1 MLKGIGSFAL
11 KEILYFQLVVAYPRW
26 TEVVG
31 GRMKPSLYDALNH
44 LKDNIPR
51 LAELLKFGDRSE
63 ITSWINIVEAKLIPR
78 FSSDFPIVA
87 AICGGGSSG
96 KSTLFNALSGER
108 LAPTGGRAGMNR
120 RVLFSVPAALV
131 EQNRVVSDLVE
142 PFKSD
147 LQPLND
153 SSELTVPG
161 NPLYVINRS
170 GPEDLVLLDTPDF
183 DTGAR
188 GEYINRDVTRMALE
202 ASDIF
207 IYIFTNSNYNN
218 RDNTDFMSRMLT
230 GIGKRKCFLI
240 YRVYPSFSDA
250 EVREHAMTV
259 AGGIYGDDAANNLL
273 GIYRA
278 DEDNR
283 VAAAEQVVKLRPVP
297 AKGPGFISALT
308 SIDAPELRLE
318 LYGSILSDALKK
330 AEKLLDGAGRSLD
343 GLCLY
348 LDAFQTVQSQ
358 YVHEAL
364 KHFPM
369 DRVMK
374 RFAKIWAQTDPA
386 HIKFMRKTGSVIEFP
401 LKVLFGAAGWAKER
415 VISGKAESADSGN
428 FHKKMEE
435 DLVTAVTSLHAQ
447 AIGPQIT
454 VSGSLNDPVV
464 KRMSDLVDRI
474 RVQQVN
480 TEVQNP
486 RAEFAEQDHVLRFF
500 VDTHPAVF
508 PEQERLRDQDFR
520 SILQSILSQKEE
532 LVDIPQDMVADLKDL
547 ADHFRSKMG
556 VWAKISQTFWASLN
570 VLPAT
575 AAVTYV
581 LSTGDPIG
589 AAGIKVK
596 LTGLFGAKDLYA
608 LVAIPVTTRLKK
620 ADQQQLE
627 AMLGPI
633 AEAWFNHKLK
643 KVQRLFEQ
651 TITAGTIRTVNDTIE
666 RATTM
671 IAEIKTS
678 MDICA
683 KEIK

>member
-1 MLKGIGSFAL
+1 MEPEF
-11 KEILYFQLVVAYPRW
+11 
-26 TEVVG
+26 
-31 GRMKPSLYDALNH
+31 YDALKN
-44 LKDNIPR
+44 LKDGIPG
-51 LAELLKFGDRSE
+51 LAKLLKFGDRSD
-63 ITSWINIVEAKLIPR
+63 IASWMNIIEAKLMPR
-78 FSSDFPIVA
+78 FSSEFPIVA

-96 KSTLFNALSGER
+96 KSTLFNSLSGEQ

-120 RVLFSVPAALV
+120 RVLFSVPEALIA
-131 EQNRVVSDLVE
+131 QNRVVGDLAE
-142 PFKSD
+142 PFKAD
-147 LQPLND
+147 MQPLENSAD
-153 SSELTVPG
+153 LTTPG
-161 NPLYVINRS
+161 NPLYVINHT
-170 GPEDLVLLDTPDF
+170 GPADLVLLDTPDF

-188 GEYINRDVTRMALE
+188 GEYVNRDVTRMALE

-218 RDNTDFMSRMLT
+218 RDNTDFMSQMLT
-230 GIGKRKCFLI
+230 GIGRRKCFLI

-250 EVREHAMTV
+250 EVQEHAMTV
-259 AGGIYGDDAANNLL
+259 AGGIYGDDATQNLL

-283 VAAAEQVVKLRPVP
+283 VAAAEQDVKLRPVP
-297 AKGPGFISALT
+297 ADGADFLSALA
-308 SIDAPELRLE
+308 SLDAPELRLE
-318 LYGSILSDALKK
+318 LHGSILSDALKK
-330 AEKLLDGAGRSLD
+330 AADLAGDAGRSLD
-343 GLCLY
+343 ELRLY

-374 RFAKIWAQTDPA
+374 KFGKIWAQTDPA
-386 HIKFMRKTGSVIEFP
+386 HIKFMRKAGSVVEFP
-401 LKVLFGAAGWAKER
+401 LKVLFGAAGWAKDR
-415 VISGKAESADSGN
+415 VIAGKAPPADSQN
-428 FHKKMEE
+428 YQKKMEE

-464 KRMSDLVDRI
+464 KRMSDLIERLG
-474 RVQQVN
+474 VQQRN
-480 TEVQNP
+480 SEVQNP
-486 RAEFAEQDHVLRFF
+486 RAESADQDHVLRFF

-508 PEQERLRDQDFR
+508 FEQKRLRDQDFR
-520 SILQSILSQKEE
+520 SILQSILSQKEA
-532 LVDIPQDMVADLKDL
+532 LVDIPQDMVTDLKKL

-556 VWAKISQTFWASLN
+556 VWTKISQTFWASLN

-581 LSTGDPIG
+581 LSTGDPVG

-608 LVAIPVTTRLKK
+608 LVAIPVTTQLKK
-620 ADQQQLE
+620 ADQQQLK

-643 KVQRLFEQ
+643 KVQQLFEEA
-651 TITAGTIRTVNDTIE
+651 ITVGTIQTATDTIE
-666 RATTM
+666 QAEAR
-671 IAEIKTS
+671 IAEIKNS
-678 MDICA
+678 MEICK

>member
-1 MLKGIGSFAL
+1 MEPAFH
-11 KEILYFQLVVAYPRW
+11 
-26 TEVVG
+26 
-31 GRMKPSLYDALNH
+31 DALSH
-44 LKDNIPR
+44 LKDHIPG
-51 LAELLKFGDRSE
+51 LAKLLKFGDSSD
-63 ITSWINIVEAKLIPR
+63 IASWINIVEAKLIPR

-108 LAPTGGRAGMNR
+108 HAPIGGRAGINR
-120 RVLFSVPAALV
+120 RVLFSIPESLV
-131 EQNRVVSDLVE
+131 EQNRVVADLVE

-147 LQPLND
+147 LQPLKD
-153 SSELTVPG
+153 SDELTTPG

-170 GPEDLVLLDTPDF
+170 GPKELVLLDTPDF

-188 GEYINRDVTRMALE
+188 GEYVNRDVTRMALE

-218 RDNTDFMSRMLT
+218 RDNTDFMARMLT

-240 YRVYPSFSDA
+240 YRVYPSFSDE
-250 EVREHAMTV
+250 EVQEHAMTV
-259 AGGIYGDDAANNLL
+259 AGGIYGNDAEDNLL

-283 VAAAEQVVKLRPVP
+283 VAAAQQNVKLRPVP
-297 AKGPGFISALT
+297 AKGPDFISALA
-308 SIDAPELRLE
+308 SIDAPGLRLE
-318 LYGSILSDALKK
+318 LHGSILADVLKK
-330 AEKLLDGAGRSLD
+330 ADRFLDDGGRALD
-343 GLCLY
+343 ELRLY
-348 LDAFQTVQSQ
+348 LDGFQTVQSQ

-374 RFAKIWAQTDPA
+374 RFAKIWAKTDPA
-386 HIKFMRKTGSVIEFP
+386 HIKLMRKTGTVIGFP
-401 LKVLFGAAGWAKER
+401 LKVLLGAAGWAKDS
-415 VISGKAESADSGN
+415 VSSNKAEPADSEN
-428 FHKKMEE
+428 YQKKMEE

-454 VSGSLNDPVV
+454 VAGSLNDPVV
-464 KRMSDLVDRI
+464 KRMSDLVDHL
-474 RVQQVN
+474 RVRKNGGAVK
-480 TEVQNP
+480 NP
-486 RAEFAEQDHVLRFF
+486 RTESADQDQVLRFF
-500 VDTHPAVF
+500 VDTPPAVF
-508 PEQERLRDQDFR
+508 AEQARLKDRDFR

-532 LVDIPQDMVADLKDL
+532 LVDIPKDMVADLKEL
-547 ADHFRSKMG
+547 AEHFRSKMG
-556 VWAKISQTFWASLN
+556 VWDKIRETFWASLN

-575 AAVTYV
+575 VAVTYV
-581 LSTGDPIG
+581 LSTGDPVG

-608 LVAIPVTTRLKK
+608 LVAIPVTTQLKK

-627 AMLGPI
+627 IMLGPI

-643 KVQRLFEQ
+643 KVQQLFEQ
-651 TITAGTIRTVNDTIE
+651 SITAGTIRMVKDTIE
-666 RATTM
+666 QATAK
-671 IAEIKTS
+671 IEEIKNS
-678 MDICA
+678 MEICA
-683 KEIK
+683 KGFK

>member
-1 MLKGIGSFAL
+1 MEPTF
-11 KEILYFQLVVAYPRW
+11 
-26 TEVVG
+26 
-31 GRMKPSLYDALNH
+31 YDALNH
-44 LKDNIPR
+44 LKDNIPD
-51 LAELLKFGDRSE
+51 LAKLLKFGDGPD
-63 ITSWINIVEAKLIPR
+63 IASWINIVEAKLIPR
-78 FSSDFPIVA
+78 FSSDFPIVT

-108 LAPTGGRAGMNR
+108 HAPIGGRAGMNR
-120 RVLFSVPAALV
+120 RVLFSVPETLV
-131 EQNRVVSDLVE
+131 EQNRVVADLVE

-147 LQPLND
+147 LQPLKD
-153 SSELTVPG
+153 SDDLTRPG

-170 GPEDLVLLDTPDF
+170 GPKDLVLLDTPDF

-207 IYIFTNSNYNN
+207 IYIFTD
-218 RDNTDFMSRMLT
+218 R
-230 GIGKRKCFLI
+230 
-240 YRVYPSFSDA
+240 

-259 AGGIYGDDAANNLL
+259 AGGIYGDDAEDNLL

-283 VAAAEQVVKLRPVP
+283 VAAAEQVIKLRPVP
-297 AKGPGFISALT
+297 AKGPEFISALA
-308 SIDAPELRLE
+308 SIDAPGLRLE
-318 LYGSILSDALKK
+318 LHGSILTDVLKK
-330 AEKLLDGAGRSLD
+330 AEFFLGNAGRSLD
-343 GLCLY
+343 ELRLY

-374 RFAKIWAQTDPA
+374 RFAKIWAKTDPT

-401 LKVLFGAAGWAKER
+401 LKVLFGAAGWAKDR
-415 VISGKAESADSGN
+415 VISSKAIPADSGN
-428 FHKKMEE
+428 FQKKMEE

-454 VSGSLNDPVV
+454 VSGSLNDPAA
-464 KRMSDLVDRI
+464 D
-474 RVQQVN
+474 
-480 TEVQNP
+480 
-486 RAEFAEQDHVLRFF
+486 QDHVLRFF

-508 PEQERLRDQDFR
+508 AEQKRLRDQDFR
-520 SILQSILSQKEE
+520 SILQSILSQKED

-547 ADHFRSKMG
+547 AEHFRRKMG
-556 VWAKISQTFWASLN
+556 LWAKIRDTFWASLN

-581 LSTGDPIG
+581 LSTGDPVG

-608 LVAIPVTTRLKK
+608 LVAIPVTTQLKK

-627 AMLGPI
+627 TMLGPI

-643 KVQRLFEQ
+643 KVQQLFEQ
-651 TITAGTIRTVNDTIE
+651 SITAGTIRTVNDTIE
-666 RATTM
+666 RATAK
-671 IAEIKTS
+671 IDEIKNS

-683 KEIK
+683 KEMK

>member
-1 MLKGIGSFAL
+1 MEPAFH
-11 KEILYFQLVVAYPRW
+11 
-26 TEVVG
+26 
-31 GRMKPSLYDALNH
+31 DALSH
-44 LKDNIPR
+44 LKDHIPG
-51 LAELLKFGDRSE
+51 LAKLLKFGDSSD
-63 ITSWINIVEAKLIPR
+63 IASWINIVEAKLIPR

-108 LAPTGGRAGMNR
+108 HAPIGGRAGINR
-120 RVLFSVPAALV
+120 RVLFSIPESLV
-131 EQNRVVSDLVE
+131 EQNRVVADLVE

-147 LQPLND
+147 LQPLRD
-153 SSELTVPG
+153 SDELTTPG

-170 GPEDLVLLDTPDF
+170 GPKELVLLDTPDF

-188 GEYINRDVTRMALE
+188 GEYVNRDVTRMALE

-218 RDNTDFMSRMLT
+218 RDNTDFMARMLT

-240 YRVYPSFSDA
+240 YRVYPSFSDE
-250 EVREHAMTV
+250 EVQEHAMTV
-259 AGGIYGDDAANNLL
+259 AGGIYGNDAQDNLL

-283 VAAAEQVVKLRPVP
+283 VAAAQQNVKLRPVP
-297 AKGPGFISALT
+297 AKGSDFISALA
-308 SIDAPELRLE
+308 SIDAPALRLE
-318 LYGSILSDALKK
+318 LHGSILADVLKK
-330 AEKLLDGAGRSLD
+330 ADRFLDHAGRALD
-343 GLCLY
+343 ELRLY
-348 LDAFQTVQSQ
+348 LDGFQTVQSQ

-374 RFAKIWAQTDPA
+374 RFAKIWAKTDPA
-386 HIKFMRKTGSVIEFP
+386 HIKLMRKTGSVIGFP
-401 LKVLFGAAGWAKER
+401 LKVLWGAAGWAKDS
-415 VISGKAESADSGN
+415 VSSNKAEPADSEN
-428 FHKKMEE
+428 YQKKMEE

-454 VSGSLNDPVV
+454 VAGSLNDPVV
-464 KRMSDLVDRI
+464 KRMSDLVDHL
-474 RVQQVN
+474 RVRKNGGAVK
-480 TEVQNP
+480 NP
-486 RAEFAEQDHVLRFF
+486 RTESADQDQVLRFF
-500 VDTHPAVF
+500 VDTPPAVF
-508 PEQERLRDQDFR
+508 AEQARLKDRDFR

-532 LVDIPQDMVADLKDL
+532 LVDIPKDMVADLKEL
-547 ADHFRSKMG
+547 AEHFRSKMG
-556 VWAKISQTFWASLN
+556 VWDKIRETFWASLN

-575 AAVTYV
+575 VAVTYV
-581 LSTGDPIG
+581 LSTGDPVG

-608 LVAIPVTTRLKK
+608 LVAIPVTTQLKK

-627 AMLGPI
+627 IMLGPI

-643 KVQRLFEQ
+643 KVQQLFEQ
-651 TITAGTIRTVNDTIE
+651 SITAGTIRMVNDTIE
-666 RATTM
+666 QATAK
-671 IAEIKTS
+671 IEEIKNS
-678 MDICA
+678 MEICA
-683 KEIK
+683 KGLK

>member
-1 MLKGIGSFAL
+1 MELTFL
-11 KEILYFQLVVAYPRW
+11 
-26 TEVVG
+26 
-31 GRMKPSLYDALNH
+31 DALNH
-44 LKDNIPR
+44 LKDNIPG
-51 LAELLKFGDRSE
+51 LAKSLKFGDGAD
-63 ITSWINIVEAKLIPR
+63 IASWINIVEAKLIPR

-108 LAPTGGRAGMNR
+108 FAPIGGRAGMNR
-120 RVLFSVPAALV
+120 RVLFSVPETLV
-131 EQNRVVSDLVE
+131 EQNRVVADLVE

-147 LQPLND
+147 LQPLKD
-153 SSELTVPG
+153 SDELTTPG

-170 GPEDLVLLDTPDF
+170 GPKDLVLLDTPDF

-188 GEYINRDVTRMALE
+188 GEYVNRDVTRMALE

-240 YRVYPSFSDA
+240 YRVYPSFSDQ

-259 AGGIYGDDAANNLL
+259 AGGIYGDDAEDNLL

-283 VAAAEQVVKLRPVP
+283 VAAAEQDVKLRPVP
-297 AKGPGFISALT
+297 AKGPEFISALA

-318 LYGSILSDALKK
+318 LHGSILTDVLKK
-330 AEKLLDGAGRSLD
+330 AELFLGNAARSLD
-343 GLCLY
+343 ELRLY

-374 RFAKIWAQTDPA
+374 RFAKIWAKTDPA
-386 HIKFMRKTGSVIEFP
+386 HIKFMRKTGSVIGFP
-401 LKVLFGAAGWAKER
+401 LKLLVGAAGWAKDQ
-415 VISGKAESADSGN
+415 VNSNKAVPADSGN
-428 FHKKMEE
+428 FQKKMEE

-464 KRMSDLVDRI
+464 KRMSDLVDHL
-474 RVQQVN
+474 RVQKGN
-480 TEVQNP
+480 GAVQNP
-486 RAEFAEQDHVLRFF
+486 RTESADQDHVLRFF
-500 VDTHPAVF
+500 VDTHPAVLS
-508 PEQERLRDQDFR
+508 EQEHLRDQDFR

-532 LVDIPQDMVADLKDL
+532 LVDIPQDMVADLKEL
-547 ADHFRSKMG
+547 AEHFRSKMG
-556 VWAKISQTFWASLN
+556 VWAKISETFWASLN
-570 VLPAT
+570 VLPAA

-581 LSTGDPIG
+581 LSTGDPVG

-608 LVAIPVTTRLKK
+608 LVAIPVTTQLKK

-627 AMLGPI
+627 TMLGPI

-643 KVQRLFEQ
+643 KVQQLFEQ
-651 TITAGTIRTVNDTIE
+651 SITAGTIRTANDTIE
-666 RATTM
+666 RATAR
-671 IAEIKTS
+671 IDEIKNS

>member
-1 MLKGIGSFAL
+1 MEPAFH
-11 KEILYFQLVVAYPRW
+11 
-26 TEVVG
+26 
-31 GRMKPSLYDALNH
+31 DALSH
-44 LKDNIPR
+44 LKDHIPS
-51 LAELLKFGDRSE
+51 LAKLLKFGESSD
-63 ITSWINIVEAKLIPR
+63 IASWINIVEAKLIPR

-108 LAPTGGRAGMNR
+108 HAPIGGRAGINR
-120 RVLFSVPAALV
+120 RVLFSVPESLV
-131 EQNRVVSDLVE
+131 EQNRVVADLVE

-147 LQPLND
+147 LQPLKD
-153 SSELTVPG
+153 SDELTTPG

-170 GPEDLVLLDTPDF
+170 GPKELVLLDTPDF

-188 GEYINRDVTRMALE
+188 GEYVNRDVTRMALE

-218 RDNTDFMSRMLT
+218 RDNTDFMARMLT

-240 YRVYPSFSDA
+240 YRVYPSFSDQ
-250 EVREHAMTV
+250 EVQEHAMTV
-259 AGGIYGDDAANNLL
+259 AGGIYGNDAEDNLL

-283 VAAAEQVVKLRPVP
+283 VAAAQQNVRLRPVP
-297 AKGPGFISALT
+297 AKGPDFISALA
-308 SIDAPELRLE
+308 SIDAPGLRLE
-318 LYGSILSDALKK
+318 LHGSILDDVLKK
-330 AEKLLDGAGRSLD
+330 ADRLVDDAGRALD
-343 GLCLY
+343 ELRLY
-348 LDAFQTVQSQ
+348 LDGFQTVQSQ

-374 RFAKIWAQTDPA
+374 RFAKIWAKTDPA
-386 HIKFMRKTGSVIEFP
+386 HIKLMRKTGSVIGFP
-401 LKVLFGAAGWAKER
+401 LKVLWGAAGWAKDS
-415 VISGKAESADSGN
+415 VSSNKAEPADSEKYQ
-428 FHKKMEE
+428 KKMEE

-464 KRMSDLVDRI
+464 KRMSDLVDHL
-474 RVQQVN
+474 RVRKNGGAVK
-480 TEVQNP
+480 NP
-486 RAEFAEQDHVLRFF
+486 RTESADQDQVLRFF
-500 VDTHPAVF
+500 VDTPPAVF
-508 PEQERLRDQDFR
+508 SEQARLKDRDFR

-532 LVDIPQDMVADLKDL
+532 LVDIPKDMVADLKEL
-547 ADHFRSKMG
+547 AEHFRNKMG
-556 VWAKISQTFWASLN
+556 VWDKIRETFWASLN

-575 AAVTYV
+575 VAVTYV
-581 LSTGDPIG
+581 LSTGDPVG

-627 AMLGPI
+627 IMLGPI

-643 KVQRLFEQ
+643 KVQQLFEQ
-651 TITAGTIRTVNDTIE
+651 SITAGTIRMVKDTIE
-666 RATTM
+666 QATAK
-671 IAEIKTS
+671 IEEIKNS
-678 MDICA
+678 MEICA
-683 KEIK
+683 KELK

>member
-1 MLKGIGSFAL
+1 
-11 KEILYFQLVVAYPRW
+11 
-26 TEVVG
+26 
-31 GRMKPSLYDALNH
+31 
-44 LKDNIPR
+44 
-51 LAELLKFGDRSE
+51 
-63 ITSWINIVEAKLIPR
+63 
-78 FSSDFPIVA
+78 
-87 AICGGGSSG
+87 
-96 KSTLFNALSGER
+96 
-108 LAPTGGRAGMNR
+108 
-120 RVLFSVPAALV
+120 
-131 EQNRVVSDLVE
+131 
-142 PFKSD
+142 
-147 LQPLND
+147 
-153 SSELTVPG
+153 
-161 NPLYVINRS
+161 
-170 GPEDLVLLDTPDF
+170 
-183 DTGAR
+183 
-188 GEYINRDVTRMALE
+188 MALE

-230 GIGKRKCFLI
+230 GIGRRKCFLI
-240 YRVYPSFSDA
+240 NRVYPSFSDQ

-259 AGGIYGDDAANNLL
+259 AGGIYGDDAGKNLL

-283 VAAAEQVVKLRPVP
+283 VAAAEQELKLRPVP
-297 AKGPGFISALT
+297 SKGPEFISALA

-318 LYGSILSDALKK
+318 MHGSILTDVLRK
-330 AEKLLDGAGRSLD
+330 AEFFLGNAARSLD
-343 GLCLY
+343 ELRLY
-348 LDAFQTVQSQ
+348 LDAFQTAQSQ

-374 RFAKIWAQTDPA
+374 RFAKIWAKTDPA

-401 LKVLFGAAGWAKER
+401 LKVLFGAAGWAKDR
-415 VISGKAESADSGN
+415 VISGNAVPTDSGN
-428 FHKKMEE
+428 FQKKMEE

-464 KRMSDLVDRI
+464 KRMSDLVDHL
-474 RVQQVN
+474 RVQKGN
-480 TEVQNP
+480 AALQNP
-486 RAEFAEQDHVLRFF
+486 RVESADQDQVLRFF

-508 PEQERLRDQDFR
+508 SEQERLRDQDFR

-532 LVDIPQDMVADLKDL
+532 LVDIPQDMVADLKEL
-547 ADHFRSKMG
+547 AEYFRSKMG

-581 LSTGDPIG
+581 LSTGDPVG

-608 LVAIPVTTRLKK
+608 LVAIPVTTQLKK

-627 AMLGPI
+627 TMLGPI

-643 KVQRLFEQ
+643 KVQQLFEQ
-651 TITAGTIRTVNDTIE
+651 SITAGTIRTVNETLE
-666 RATTM
+666 RATAK
-671 IAEIKTS
+671 IDEIKSS

-683 KEIK
+683 KEMK

>member
-1 MLKGIGSFAL
+1 MEPTF
-11 KEILYFQLVVAYPRW
+11 
-26 TEVVG
+26 
-31 GRMKPSLYDALNH
+31 YDALNH

-51 LAELLKFGDRSE
+51 LAKLLKFGDGVD
-63 ITSWINIVEAKLIPR
+63 IASWINIVEAKLIPR

-96 KSTLFNALSGER
+96 KSTLFNMLSGER
-108 LAPTGGRAGMNR
+108 HAPIGGRAGMNR
-120 RVLFSVPAALV
+120 RVLFSVPETLV
-131 EQNRVVSDLVE
+131 EQNRVVADLVE
-142 PFKSD
+142 PFKAD
-147 LQPLND
+147 LQPLKD
-153 SSELTVPG
+153 SGDLTTPG

-170 GPEDLVLLDTPDF
+170 GPKDLILLDTPDF

-188 GEYINRDVTRMALE
+188 GEYVNRDVTRMALE

-230 GIGKRKCFLI
+230 GIGRRKCFLI
-240 YRVYPSFSDA
+240 YRVYPSFSDQ

-259 AGGIYGDDAANNLL
+259 AGGIYGDDAGKNLL

-283 VAAAEQVVKLRPVP
+283 VAAAEQELNLRPVP
-297 AKGPGFISALT
+297 AKGPEFISALA

-318 LYGSILSDALKK
+318 LHGSILSDVLKK
-330 AEKLLDGAGRSLD
+330 AEFFLGNAARSLD
-343 GLCLY
+343 ELRLY

-374 RFAKIWAQTDPA
+374 RFAKIWAKTDPA

-401 LKVLFGAAGWAKER
+401 LKVLFGAAGWAKDR
-415 VISGKAESADSGN
+415 LISNEALPADSGS
-428 FHKKMEE
+428 FQKKMEE

-464 KRMSDLVDRI
+464 KRMSDLVDHLL
-474 RVQQVN
+474 VQKGN
-480 TEVQNP
+480 AALRNP
-486 RAEFAEQDHVLRFF
+486 RTEAADRDHVLRFF
-500 VDTHPAVF
+500 VDTHTAVF
-508 PEQERLRDQDFR
+508 SEQERLRDRYFR

-547 ADHFRSKMG
+547 AEHFRRKMG

-608 LVAIPVTTRLKK
+608 LVAIPVTTQLKK

-627 AMLGPI
+627 TMLGPI

-643 KVQRLFEQ
+643 KVQQLFEQ
-651 TITAGTIRTVNDTIE
+651 SITAGTIRTVNETIE
-666 RATTM
+666 RATAT
-671 IAEIKTS
+671 IDEIKNS

-683 KEIK
+683 KEMK